1 MKKLVEYS
9 DKNLY
14 DSYKP
19 EEICFVIERNYDE
32 IEESSSIT
40 DDLEEAK
47 KLAKEDGYQI
57 FIYRKKFGKDC
68 FNADYLFEDMID
80 NVNQDGLDL
89 DCLESEKQEFIRITT
104 EWFNKV
110 IGNYWFGDEI
120 LGVLK
125 DEDIR

>member
-1 MKKLVEYS
+1 MKQLTEYS
-9 DKNLY
+9 AKSLY
-14 DSYKP
+14 GFFKP

-32 IEESSSIT
+32 IDESSSIT

-47 KLAKEDGYQI
+47 KLAKEDEYQI

-68 FNADYLFEDMID
+68 FDADCLFEDMIN
-80 NVNQDGLDL
+80 NVKYDGLDL

-110 IGNYWFGDEI
+110 IGNYWFAGEFM
-120 LGVLK
+120 GVLK
-125 DEDIR
+125 DEG

>member
-9 DKNLY
+9 EKTLY
-14 DSYKP
+14 DFFKS

-32 IEESSSIT
+32 IDESSSIT

-47 KLAKEDGYQI
+47 KLAKEDGYRI

-68 FNADYLFEDMID
+68 FDADCLFEDMID
-80 NVNQDGLDL
+80 NVNQGGLDL

-125 DEDIR
+125 DENI

>member
-1 MKKLVEYS
+1 MKELTEYS
-9 DKNLY
+9 AKSLY
-14 DSYKP
+14 GFFKK

-32 IEESSSIT
+32 IDESSSIT

-47 KLAKEDGYQI
+47 ELAEENEAQI

-80 NVNQDGLDL
+80 NVNQEGLDL

-110 IGNYWFGDEI
+110 VRNYWFADEYM
-120 LGVLK
+120 GVLK
-125 DEDIR
+125 DENI